1 MSLPPATKDIS
12 SHPAPGS
19 VVDPVNRKDKDADVD
34 RKQQLRLYGVIEA
47 FRLGRLPSNK
57 QIDQTLQYVLDHS
70 PVTTEKLSNDGK
82 KLVHD
87 VQEIIK
93 TMKTMV
99 HDKNRDELFQ
109 QFLWH
114 TRDVDVERELKPAKE
129 GASSA
134 MQSDAVKQEAESQQG
149 TRSIPDFVLRSLM
162 RIYQAVRHL
171 RTLLSL
177 VLTNSEVRKLFSDFS
192 LIGRDLLSTTLQ
204 KASSHI
210 GPSREELA
218 HVNEPAPEGQFI
230 TEGGRPVGTDETPVM
245 EARVPGTDTR
255 IKEGGGGA
263 RVRRDDGEER
273 DIGQMR
279 ESLHDEKER
288 AKEGAKST
296 VGLGSNQQ
304 QPGDSTTN
312 SKHPMSAGIDTTDSD
327 GIEKNAGGTMGDER
341 VDRARE
347 IGGSAQAEAT
357 DTKKG
362 FMERVRGVR
371 ETFSDR
377 VPPEHRDR
385 MERGKKFLSEDYFP
399 PERREQFIYRG
410 KKVIIEC
417 QKHDDYQEAIR
428 WLLDYVGA
436 YATQGRKKAKE
447 HRKDAQAVGE
457 VSSFTSISNKRRGFD
472 KSLKRSIREIR
483 TLLERF
489 ANNQTMEPI
498 IDAFNVLRDDA
509 QRDKELRDWFN
520 EVDRY
525 LHQVLLEPGY
535 VLDQACN
542 DRANQLRE
550 SGRRFYDDKYKG
562 HFDRLFGSIGNWF
575 KAMGE
580 DPLNKQ
586 FGEDWAR
593 LTHDLLFDSEGSLKF
608 KKDLWND
615 IRHVI
620 LPQIIDKVGYIPI
633 PRIEYTDESL
643 DLVVENLTLS
653 GRNLFPN
660 IIALE
665 AHNFLRFSP
674 YASIADESR
683 HRFTLTFGQMQADMR
698 DVAFYYRKKT
708 GMAKMRDSGL
718 ADVLVPGE
726 GMTATV
732 VLVSAGKDRSS
743 VFKVNSVHVK
753 VDSLKFSIRDS
764 KHDLLYKTLKP
775 LATGLIKRQIQKAMQ
790 DAITTGLEYVDGQL
804 VAVRDRME
812 SAKTKE
818 EGRGQAL
825 KDLFKSKKDERPSS
839 MTASTTGSQSQFK
852 VVADKRQSL
861 LVHEGHPAGWV
872 NRTQEKS
879 HLATVGDD
887 WRSDA

>member
-12 SHPAPGS
+12 NHPAPGS
-19 VVDPVNRKDKDADVD
+19 VVDPVNRKAKDADVD
-34 RKQQLRLYGVIEA
+34 RKLRLYGVIEA

-70 PVTTEKLSNDGK
+70 PVTTDKLSSDGK
-82 KLVHD
+82 KLVRD
-87 VQEIIK
+87 VQEIIR
-93 TMKTMV
+93 TMRTMV
-99 HDKNRDELFQ
+99 HEKNRDELVQ

-114 TRDVDVERELKPAKE
+114 TRDVDVERELKPTKDS
-129 GASSA
+129 ASSA
-134 MQSDAVKQEAESQQG
+134 MHGDAEKQDAESK
-149 TRSIPDFVLRSLM
+149 
-162 RIYQAVRHL
+162 QAIRHL

-192 LIGRDLLSTTLQ
+192 LIGRDLLSTSLQ

-210 GPSREELA
+210 GPTREELA
-218 HVNEPAPEGQFI
+218 HVNEPGPDNQFI
-230 TEGGRPVGTDETPVM
+230 TEGGRPVGQGETPVM
-245 EARVPGTDTR
+245 EARVPGTETK
-255 IKEGGGGA
+255 IKEGGGEA
-263 RVRRDDGEER
+263 RVRSEDGGER
-273 DIGQMR
+273 GLGDVR
-279 ESLHDEKER
+279 EALHDEKEKV
-288 AKEGAKST
+288 KEGAKGA
-296 VGLGSNQQ
+296 VGVASNRQQ
-304 QPGDSTTN
+304 AGDTDTSA
-312 SKHPMSAGIDTTDSD
+312 KHPMSAGIDTSD
-327 GIEKNAGGTMGDER
+327 TNSLEKTAKGVVGDER
-341 VDRARE
+341 FDRSRE
-347 IGGSAQAEAT
+347 IGESAQSEAT
-357 DTKKG
+357 DTRKG
-362 FMERVRGVR
+362 FMDRVRGVR
-371 ETFSDR
+371 DTFADR
-377 VPPEHRDR
+377 VPPEHSER
-385 MERGKKFLSEDYFP
+385 MERGKKFLSEEFFP
-399 PERREQFIYRG
+399 PERRDQFIYRG
-410 KKVIIEC
+410 KK
-417 QKHDDYQEAIR
+417 KHDDYQEAIN
-428 WLLDYVGA
+428 WLLAYIGA
-436 YATQGRKKAKE
+436 YATEGRKKAQE
-447 HRKDAQAVGE
+447 HRKDVRAVGE
-457 VSSFTSISNKRRGFD
+457 D

-489 ANNQTMEPI
+489 ANNESMESI
-498 IDAFNVLRDDA
+498 VDAFNVLRDDA
-509 QRDKELRDWFN
+509 QRDKELRDWFK
-520 EVDRY
+520 ELDTYV
-525 LHQVLLEPGY
+525 HQVLLEPGY
-535 VLDQACN
+535 VLDPACN
-542 DRANQLRE
+542 DRAVQLRE
-550 SGRRFYDDKYKG
+550 SGRRFYDVKYKG
-562 HFDRLFGSIGNWF
+562 HFDRLFNSTGNWF

-593 LTHDLLFDSEGSLKF
+593 LTHDLLFDSDGSLKF

-615 IRHVI
+615 VRHVI
-620 LPQIIDKVGYIPI
+620 LPQIIDQVGYIPI
-633 PRIEYTDESL
+633 PRIEYTDDSL

-708 GMAKMRDSGL
+708 GMPKMRDSGL

-726 GMTATV
+726 GMSATV

-743 VFKVNSVHVK
+743 VFKVHSVHVK

-804 VAVRDRME
+804 VAVRDKME
-812 SAKTKE
+812 NAKE
-818 EGRGQAL
+818 EGEGRGQVL

-839 MTASTTGSQSQFK
+839 MAASTTGSQSQFK

-861 LVHEGHPAGWV
+861 LVKEGHPAGWV